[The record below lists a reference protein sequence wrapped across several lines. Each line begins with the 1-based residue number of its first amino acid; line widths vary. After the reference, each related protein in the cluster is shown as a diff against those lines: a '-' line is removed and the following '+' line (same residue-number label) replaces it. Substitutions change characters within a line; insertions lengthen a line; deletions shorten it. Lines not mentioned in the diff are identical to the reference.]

1 MIDKEKIIQ
10 EAKIQLDNLSKE
22 LDKLEEKMKDL
33 TGEGKKVYEQQ
44 SAELRS
50 MLKDAEKKYE
60 EAKNS
65 SEETWEEVKGYME
78 LTGKALRNSFN
89 YFLSHYKKK

>member
-1 MIDKEKIIQ
+1 MDKDKIIQ
-10 EAKIQLDNLSKE
+10 EAKKQLDNLSAE
-22 LDKLEEKMKDL
+22 MDKLEEKMKNL
-33 TGEGKKVYEQQ
+33 TGEAKKVYEEQ

-65 SEETWEEVKGYME
+65 SEETWQEVKGYVE